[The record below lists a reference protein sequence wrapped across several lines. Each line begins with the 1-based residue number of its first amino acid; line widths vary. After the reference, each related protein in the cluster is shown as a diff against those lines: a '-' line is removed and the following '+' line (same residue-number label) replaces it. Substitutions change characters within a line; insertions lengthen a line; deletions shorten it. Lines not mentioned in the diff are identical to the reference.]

1 MDSFDDLL
9 DFLGAGTSRPAEAS
23 ARNPLGSS
31 ASPSSVSSL
40 AASTS
45 DLLSA
50 SPSSAPTSPDDGI
63 MSILADAEHGYGGSN
78 VHGWCVVA

>member
-31 ASPSSVSSL
+31 ASSSASL

-45 DLLSA
+45 DLLSS
-50 SPSSAPTSPDDGI
+50 SPSPPSAPPDDGI